1 MSKNLEMSNLLDLYG
16 CLLTEKQFNIMD
28 MYYNDDL
35 SLGEIAEDLHISRQ
49 GVHDTVKR
57 GEETIT
63 DYENKL
69 GLYAQ
74 QNAYLKQ
81 LNEFKS
87 LAMKIFE
94 ECEKV
99 SFSQQIAEKTTILL
113 KNLDK
118 QLNEFDNSGMIEK
131 EDI

>member
-35 SLGEIAEDLHISRQ
+35 SLGEIAEDLNISRQ

-57 GEETIT
+57 GEETVT
-63 DYENKL
+63 EYENKL

-74 QNAYLKQ
+74 QNAYFEQLK
-81 LNEFKS
+81 EFKS
-87 LAMKIFE
+87 QAAEIFE
-94 ECEKV
+94 ECKKV
-99 SFSQQIAEKTTILL
+99 SFSNKIADKTAALL
-113 KNLDK
+113 KNINDKLD
-118 QLNEFDNSGMIEK
+118 EFDNSCMIER
-131 EDI
+131 EDT